1 MRKLQRNKMMKWTN
15 LDSINQ
21 CYYFKTQ
28 LLLYCALL
36 SRYYLVDAFSLF
48 VDVGFIRLSKTL
60 QKKKNIQDFLLP
72 KDSPQQ
78 SITPQSL

>member
-1 MRKLQRNKMMKWTN
+1 
-15 LDSINQ
+15 
-21 CYYFKTQ
+21 
-28 LLLYCALL
+28 L